1 MLHAQIE
8 TSVDWFLTL
17 TLFLSLKPYSSI
29 QKGGHHHDSKKKK
42 KKKKNGVFCP
52 GQKLNRLLSP
62 DIFENEF
69 PPFICTKK
77 KYWFPP
83 FICTKAAGYL
93 GGKFGD

>member
-1 MLHAQIE
+1 MIPESGDLHKKNCGNTTPRQLHTTPTI
-8 TSVDWFLTL
+8 
-17 TLFLSLKPYSSI
+17 Y
-29 QKGGHHHDSKKKK
+29 QKKKK
-42 KKKKNGVFCP
+42 KKGGGGGKRT

>member
-1 MLHAQIE
+1 MNVCFTIR
-8 TSVDWFLTL
+8 T
-17 TLFLSLKPYSSI
+17 KI
-29 QKGGHHHDSKKKK
+29 RKKKREEEET
-42 KKKKNGVFCP
+42 

>member
-1 MLHAQIE
+1 MR
-8 TSVDWFLTL
+8 SVCVLCNVGCKK
-17 TLFLSLKPYSSI
+17 LKSCVSA
-29 QKGGHHHDSKKKK
+29 KKKK
-42 KKKKNGVFCP
+42 KKKRKKNKT